1 MKCLVTGGSGFLGS
15 HVADMLSAK
24 GFQVTIF
31 DKKKSP
37 WIKKNQN
44 FVKGNLLDFKKL
56 EKVVKKNQ
64 VIFHFAALSDLNEA
78 LLKPLETVK
87 FNILGT
93 IYLLELSKKYK
104 INRFVYA
111 SSIYVNS
118 DQGGFYRSS
127 KKAAED
133 YIEEYHKRY
142 GINFTI
148 LRYGSLYGERS
159 DFNNGLKKI
168 VKNSIEKK
176 KIIYYGNNKTER
188 KYIHVK
194 DAAKITAEIIKN
206 RFQNKHIILSGNK
219 SIKIKNVLNT
229 LSKILNFKEKIIFKN
244 KKILGHYVKTPFTYK
259 PKYGKKLLVRKS
271 LNFEKGLV
279 KLVQEVKK
287 ELKLQ

>member
-37 WIKKNQN
+37 WIKKNQK
-44 FVKGNLLDFKKL
+44 FIKGNLLNFKNL

-133 YIEEYHKRY
+133 YIEEYHRRY
-142 GINFTI
+142 GIDYTI

-159 DFNNGLKKI
+159 NYNNGLKKI
-168 VKNSIEKK
+168 VKNSLEKK
-176 KIIYYGNNKTER
+176 KN
-188 KYIHVK
+188 YIFWK
-194 DAAKITAEIIKN
+194 
-206 RFQNKHIILSGNK
+206 
-219 SIKIKNVLNT
+219 
-229 LSKILNFKEKIIFKN
+229 
-244 KKILGHYVKTPFTYK
+244 
-259 PKYGKKLLVRKS
+259 
-271 LNFEKGLV
+271 
-279 KLVQEVKK
+279 
-287 ELKLQ
+287 

>member
-31 DKKKSP
+31 DKKRSP
-37 WIKKNQN
+37 WIQKNQN
-44 FVKGNLLDFKKL
+44 FVKGNILDFKKL

-159 DFNNGLKKI
+159 DFSNGLKKI

-176 KIIYYGNNKTER
+176 KIIYYGNNKSER

-194 DAAKITAEIIKN
+194 DAAEITAEIIKN

-219 SIKIKNVLNT
+219 SIKIKNVLST
-229 LSKILNFKEKIIFKN
+229 LSKILNLKEKIIFKN

-259 PKYGKKLLVRKS
+259 PKYGKKLLFRKS

-279 KLVQEVKK
+279 KLVYEVKK
-287 ELKLQ
+287 ELKIQ

>member
-24 GFQVTIF
+24 GFEVTIF

-37 WIKKNQN
+37 WLKKSQK
-44 FVKGNLLDFKKL
+44 FIKGNLLNFKKL
-56 EKVVKKNQ
+56 EKVVKNNQ

-93 IYLLELSKKYK
+93 IYLLELAKKYK

-118 DQGGFYRSS
+118 HQGGFYRSS

-133 YIEEYHKRY
+133 YVEEYHLRY
-142 GINFTI
+142 GINYTI

-168 VKNSIEKK
+168 VRNSLIKK
-176 KIIYYGNNKTER
+176 KVVYYGNNKTER

-194 DAAKITAEIIKN
+194 DAAKVTAGIIKN
-206 RFQNKHIILSGNK
+206 KFKNKHIILSGNK
-219 SIKIKNVLNT
+219 SIKIKNVLNS
-229 LSKILNFKEKIIFKN
+229 LSGILGLKEKAVFKN
-244 KKILGHYVKTPFTYK
+244 EKLFGHYIKTPYTYK
-259 PKYGKKLLVRKS
+259 PKYGSKFLIKKS
-271 LNFEKGLV
+271 LNFKKGLV
-279 KLVQEVKK
+279 NLVNEVKK
-287 ELKLQ
+287 ELKL